1 MKKFEMLIGCLLAM
15 GLMICNPALAAHKK
29 SAETRIEELSR
40 RIEKLE
46 KKPAEGPDLSS
57 WFDKITLS
65 GLLEAEAGY
74 SKFKPDA
81 AGESDDEE
89 SDITLSTFELGLDVE
104 LNEHVSGH
112 ALALWEEDDTEPMD
126 LDEGFITFTGTDE
139 IPAYLHVGKLYV
151 PFGVYDTVFI
161 SDPATLEMGE
171 TRESAVFAG
180 YHPEVV
186 DVFAGVFNGDV
197 DEVGEDNHINSFF
210 AGFNC
215 ELPKDEARGFN
226 LTWGVSYL
234 SNIADS
240 DGLSEAND
248 VDGEG
253 SADGVEDM
261 VGGISAHACL
271 SFKDAVFFSMEYAG
285 AMDDFN
291 PGELTFA
298 GENETLRPAAW
309 TVELS
314 YVHPSNIGCGVKY
327 EGTDDC
333 GGFLPEN
340 TYGGTLFC
348 HPFGCARLGLEYLY
362 QKYANDDIS
371 HGVATQLALEF

>member
-1 MKKFEMLIGCLLAM
+1 MKKFIMLIGCLLAM
-15 GLMICNPALAAHKK
+15 GLMICNPAMAVHEK
-29 SAETRIEELSR
+29 SAESRIEELAR
-40 RIEKLE
+40 CIENLE
-46 KKPAEGPDLSS
+46 KKLAESPDIPS

-81 AGESDDEE
+81 AGEPDNEE

-126 LDEGFITFTGTDE
+126 LDEGFITLNGTDE
-139 IPAYLHVGKLYV
+139 IPAYVHVGKLYV
-151 PFGVYDTVFI
+151 PFGVYETVFI
-161 SDPATLEMGE
+161 SDPATLELGE

-186 DVFAGVFNGDV
+186 DVFAGAFNGDV
-197 DEVGEDNHINSFF
+197 DEVGKDNHINSFF
-210 AGFNC
+210 SGFNF
-215 ELPKDEARGFN
+215 ELPEDDARGLN
-226 LTWGVSYL
+226 LSGCVSYL

-248 VDGEG
+248 IDGDG
-253 SADGVEDM
+253 TADGVEDM
-261 VGGISAHACL
+261 VGGISAHASL
-271 SFKDAVFFSMEYAG
+271 SLKDTVFFFMEYVG

-291 PGELTFA
+291 AGELSFA
-298 GENETLRPAAW
+298 GETEAVRPSAW

-314 YVHPSNIGCGVKY
+314 FVHPSKIGCGLKY

-333 GGFLPEN
+333 DGFLPEN
-340 TYGGTLFC
+340 TYGGTVSC
-348 HPFGCARLGLEYLY
+348 HPFDCTCLKLEYLY
-362 QKYANDDIS
+362 QKYANDDIN